1 MNQLG
6 LTAKYEGRVRLCF
19 DIIEKLIPA
28 SEIYLYGKYAQY
40 GSACTWLEEQASGGV
55 YSMLRNYAI
64 DQILRHSKVG
74 ILVLV
79 EDNGSHQEMQ
89 TLCWEVEDLIYA
101 ISEDSFL
108 RDIRILSKNF
118 YKECI
123 EKSPDIQRLD
133 RHKKNLRE
141 IEWIDK

>member
-6 LTAKYEGRVRLCF
+6 LSAKYEGRVRLCF

-40 GSACTWLEEQASGGV
+40 GSACTWLEEQASGGT

-64 DQILRHSKVG
+64 DQILKYSKVG

-79 EDNGSHQEMQ
+79 EGDGSHQKMQ
-89 TLCWEVEDLIYA
+89 TLCWEVENLIYA
-101 ISEDSFL
+101 ISEDSFS
-108 RDIRILSKNF
+108 RDIKVLSKSF

-133 RHKKNLRE
+133 RYKKNLRE